1 MSRSKSAKLR
11 MKQNEKT
18 EEEQNSEIISGIS
31 SAHSWCKV
39 GNILSGS
46 LSIVFLVFKAM
57 TMVRPKTLG
66 EEKEDSEEEEEEIQI
81 VLTSKDPNETSG
93 LIR

>member
-1 MSRSKSAKLR
+1 
-11 MKQNEKT
+11 
-18 EEEQNSEIISGIS
+18 
-31 SAHSWCKV
+31 
-39 GNILSGS
+39 
-46 LSIVFLVFKAM
+46 M

-93 LIR
+93 LIRWTFNISL